1 MDTFLSGIN
10 STIFAYG
17 ITGAGKSH
25 TMFGSP
31 DCDENV
37 GLIDHSLE
45 YICRI
50 AGQDSSAKISMSYM
64 EIYN

>member
-1 MDTFLSGIN
+1 MDTFISGIN

-25 TMFGSP
+25 TMFGGS
-31 DCDENV
+31 DDFSEI

-45 YICRI
+45 YIC
-50 AGQDSSAKISMSYM
+50 SASDVYPECKISMSYM
-64 EIYN
+64 